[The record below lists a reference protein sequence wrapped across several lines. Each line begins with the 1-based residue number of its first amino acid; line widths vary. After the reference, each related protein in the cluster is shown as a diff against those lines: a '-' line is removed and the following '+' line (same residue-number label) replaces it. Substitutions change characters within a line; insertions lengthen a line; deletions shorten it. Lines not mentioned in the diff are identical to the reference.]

1 MSRLPDL
8 WSELTIELQTLRAL
22 FPCSEAG
29 ITATKYF
36 DELLSVNELGLALH
50 VLCDFFLEPDQPPLS
65 PEIQAQLQRL
75 HSKMKIAD
83 DCVTRLR

>member
-1 MSRLPDL
+1 MSYAIFS
-8 WSELTIELQTLRAL
+8 WSQTSRH
-22 FPCSEAG
+22 FP
-29 ITATKYF
+29 
-36 DELLSVNELGLALH
+36 
-50 VLCDFFLEPDQPPLS
+50 